1 MFAGIPGRP
10 ALRHRFFVAAGVF
23 LALLVCGG
31 AAAQAQGYRDTAL
44 SFVGQL
50 VRFFPPAEGFVVSLP
65 GDEVYVDLSDT
76 DLLRPGME
84 LLVFREGK
92 DIVHPVT
99 EEVLGRY
106 EERVGYLT
114 ITEVQEKYSVG
125 KAVQGG
131 GEIRAGDMVRI
142 SSRPLRALLFFAAES
157 EVVET
162 ARLARELVDAA
173 AESGRF
179 RVQDEPEWLPR
190 VKEAGLSTEGLT
202 GDPAALVE
210 LGRSLKSDLLLVV
223 TPQDGENATINLQV
237 LSLWTGRSLAAYREA
252 WTPPPLAAAPSD
264 EGRSGIGRF
273 FGGRDSAKGTREYT
287 KKNMPGEV
295 RSITVGEMT
304 GGSGVDVL
312 MSDGETLTLYSWES
326 GGLIWQWEGGS
337 DKGRRIL
344 NVESGDLDGDGL
356 AEALVTAVKYGR
368 LTTDVLTWSGGEWS
382 RLSREE
388 GMYLRL
394 FTMAGR
400 TVILGQRAGR
410 GTVFSG
416 PVREY
421 AWLEGSFA
429 PVDGHTLARGVNIFG
444 LGLADLTNDGEA
456 EYLSLDGE
464 GKLRVYD
471 GEGETLSYGDERYGG
486 YPPIVQ
492 IRDLFGPNALE
503 ADVTTGFEMSDDI
516 ADGNEK
522 SADSDI
528 RTAFQGRVLVG
539 GLGRV
544 PAMPF
549 IAIPNNLT
557 TLGKVMPSLRQFE
570 KGMMSLLAWQ
580 DGRTA
585 DAGGSDL
592 QGGYVA
598 DAALWDLNGDGIEE
612 VFMAVNSPQGGLL
625 KKRGSLVIW
634 RHQLTGVESGQ

>member
-10 ALRHRFFVAAGVF
+10 RRGVRLSVAAGVF
-23 LALLVCGG
+23 LALIVFGG
-31 AAAQAQGYRDTAL
+31 DTVRAQGYRDTAL
-44 SFVGQL
+44 SLVGQL
-50 VRFFPPAEGFVVSLP
+50 VRFFPPAEGYVVSLP
-65 GDEVYVDLSDT
+65 GDEVYIDLSDT

-84 LLVFREGK
+84 LLVFREGR

-99 EEVLGRY
+99 GEVLGRY

-125 KAVQGG
+125 KAVPGG
-131 GEIRAGDMVRI
+131 GEVRAGDRVRI

-179 RVQDEPEWLPR
+179 RLQDEPEWLPR
-190 VKEAGLSTEGLT
+190 ATEAGHSTEGIT
-202 GDPAALVE
+202 GNPAALAE
-210 LGRSLKSDLLLVV
+210 LGRSLKADLLLVV
-223 TPQDGENATINLQV
+223 TPEDGESPTVNLQV

-252 WTPPPLAAAPSD
+252 WTPPPPAMAPAA
-264 EGRSGIGRF
+264 EGRGGFGRF
-273 FGGRDSAKGTREYT
+273 FGGRGEAESTREYT
-287 KKNMPGEV
+287 TKSMPGEV

-304 GGSGVDVL
+304 GTGGVDILV
-312 MSDGETLTLYSWES
+312 SNGESMTLYSWES

-344 NVESGDLDGDGL
+344 NLESGDLDGDGR

-368 LTTDVLTWSGGEWS
+368 LTTDVLAWSGGEWN

-388 GMYLRL
+388 AMYLRL
-394 FTMAGR
+394 FPVAGR

-410 GTVFSG
+410 GEVFSG

-421 AWLEGSFA
+421 AWLEGSFT
-429 PVDGHTLARGVNIFG
+429 PVEGRTLARGVNIFG

-471 GEGETLSYGDERYGG
+471 GEGEVISYGDERYGG
-486 YPPIVQ
+486 YPPLLKV
-492 IRDLFGPNALE
+492 RDLFPRSLE
-503 ADVTTGFEMSDDI
+503 ADVTLGSDLGDDI
-516 ADGNEK
+516 ADGAEK
-522 SADSDI
+522 GVESDI

-544 PAMPF
+544 PATPF
-549 IAIPNNLT
+549 IAVPNNLGT
-557 TLGKVMPSLRQFE
+557 IGKVMPNLRQFE
-570 KGMMSLLAWQ
+570 KGAVSLLAWQ
-580 DGRTA
+580 DGRLV
-585 DAGGSDL
+585 DAGGSNP
-592 QGGYVA
+592 QEGYVA

-612 VFMAVNSPQGGLL
+612 VFMAVNAPQGGLL
-625 KKRGSLVIW
+625 KKRGSLVLW
-634 RHQLTGVESGQ
+634 RHQVSGMQETR